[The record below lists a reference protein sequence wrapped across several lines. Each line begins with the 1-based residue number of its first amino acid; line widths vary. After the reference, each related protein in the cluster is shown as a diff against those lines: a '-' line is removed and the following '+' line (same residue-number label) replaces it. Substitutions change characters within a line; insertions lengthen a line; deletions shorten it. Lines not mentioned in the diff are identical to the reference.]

1 VRDST
6 FISDCVVYWPERR
19 RTNERTNVKG
29 FFFSSCVLVL
39 MFIDRRGFNGVNGQS
54 SSSREEM
61 LDVAAR
67 TLAGGGINMVQGR
80 P

>member
-1 VRDST
+1 
-6 FISDCVVYWPERR
+6 
-19 RTNERTNVKG
+19 
-29 FFFSSCVLVL
+29 
-39 MFIDRRGFNGVNGQS
+39 MFIDRRGFNGVNGQ